1 MTRRISLALV
11 LHNHQ
16 PVGNFGH
23 VIAANHD
30 AAYLPMIE
38 ALERHPV
45 VRLGLHYTGPLLEW
59 LRSERPET
67 VERLAALHAR
77 GQVEIV
83 GGGWCEPVLASLPER
98 DRVGQLRRMATEL
111 AALFGERPRGA
122 WLAERVWEPDV
133 PTSLHDA
140 GYAWTIVDDNHFR
153 AAAIAD
159 DEMWGPYSTE
169 DQGRRISVF
178 GTEQGLRYRIP
189 FGAVDDVIAHLRA
202 NATDDGSRIG
212 VMGDDG
218 EKFGAWPTTWEHCW
232 GSDRWVDR
240 FLDALEANVDW
251 LTTTTP
257 SAWLEHAAPIGRIY
271 LPTGSYAEM
280 GEWSLPAEEGRQFSD
295 VLHADLAEGRP
306 EPRWMR
312 GGFWRN
318 FQVKYREINDLH
330 KQMLRT
336 SAAVDAL
343 PEGPVRERAT
353 DHLFQGQSN
362 DCYWHGVFGG
372 IYLSHMRLATLEHL
386 IAAQDAADRASR
398 EQGLPVDGIRSIDA
412 DLDGV
417 PELVVTSPG
426 QSLIVKPS
434 EGGGIGTWDIR
445 APRHALASVLRRR
458 PEAYHAKLVA
468 FESGEA
474 DAQAT
479 GADSAASIHD
489 IVKVREPGL
498 AARLH
503 YDRHER
509 RSGLVHL
516 LAPDVTAEAFR
527 DAAARE
533 LGDFVEGAFVVVRA
547 TADEIQ
553 LVRHGSVT
561 MDTEAAP
568 LTVEKHLRFDGHRE
582 RPSVAL
588 RVVARNTGT
597 TAIDARI
604 ALGWAVTMLGGG
616 GNPSAWY
623 DLGDER
629 VGFDTTGETQDAAA
643 IGFGNDALGIAVA
656 ASVTPSAAIWRA
668 SIETISISE
677 DGFERTHQGSSL
689 AFVWPLRLV
698 AGAEASWQVSMAVT
712 TSVDRALEEGL

>member
-23 VIAANHD
+23 VIAQNHD
-30 AAYLPMIE
+30 TAYLPMIE
-38 ALERHPV
+38 ALERHPG

-59 LRSERPET
+59 LRAERPDT
-67 VERLAALHAR
+67 VDRLASLHAT

-98 DRVGQLRRMATEL
+98 DRVGQLRRMASEL
-111 AALFGERPRGA
+111 STLFGERPRGA

-140 GYAWTIVDDNHFR
+140 GYAWTIVDDAHFR

-159 DEMWGPYSTE
+159 DAMWGPYSTE

-189 FGAVDDVIAHLRA
+189 FGAVEDVIDHLRT
-202 NATDDGSRIG
+202 NATEDGTRLG

-218 EKFGAWPTTWEHCW
+218 EKFGAWPTTWDHCW
-232 GSDRWVDR
+232 GGDRWVDR
-240 FLDALEANVDW
+240 FLDALEANADW

-257 SAWLEHAAPIGRIY
+257 SAWLEHEAPIGRVY

-280 GEWSLPAEEGRQFSD
+280 GEWSLPPEEGRRYSE
-295 VLHADLAEGRP
+295 VLHADIAEGRP

-330 KQMLRT
+330 KQMLRA
-336 SAAVDAL
+336 SAAVEAL
-343 PEGPVRERAT
+343 PEGPVRDQAT
-353 DHLFQGQSN
+353 NHLFQGQSN

-386 IAAQDAADRASR
+386 IAAQDAADRAGR
-398 EQGLPVDGIRSIDA
+398 NQGLPVDGIRSIDA

-417 PELVVTSPG
+417 AELVVTSDG
-426 QSLIVKPS
+426 QSVIIKPS
-434 EGGGIGTWDIR
+434 EGAGIGTWDIR

-468 FESGEA
+468 FEAGGGETHA
-474 DAQAT
+474 GA
-479 GADSAASIHD
+479 ADSAASIHD

-509 RSGLVHL
+509 RSGLVHIL
-516 LAPDVTAEAFR
+516 DAAATAESFA
-527 DAAARE
+527 DTSARE
-533 LGDFVEGAFVVVRA
+533 LGDFVEGAFVVGHATPDEVSMVRN
-547 TADEIQ
+547 
-553 LVRHGSVT
+553 GSVT
-561 MDTEAAP
+561 TDADVTP
-568 LTVEKHLRFDGHRE
+568 LAIHKTFRFDGDR
-582 RPSVAL
+582 RAPGIAL
-588 RVVARNTGT
+588 EIRAHNTGD
-597 TAIDARI
+597 APIDARLAI
-604 ALGWAVTMLGGG
+604 GWALTMLGGG

-623 DLGDER
+623 DLGERR
-629 VGFDTTGETQDAAA
+629 VGFDTAGELTDATSIA
-643 IGFGNDALGIAVA
+643 FGNDAVGVSVTAA
-656 ASVTPSAAIWRA
+656 ASEPTDIWWS
-668 SIETISISE
+668 SIDTVSISE

-689 AFVWPLRLV
+689 VFVWPLRLSPGQS
-698 AGAEASWQVSMAVT
+698 AAWQVSMTVST
-712 TSVDRALEEGL
+712 TVDRAEAEAL